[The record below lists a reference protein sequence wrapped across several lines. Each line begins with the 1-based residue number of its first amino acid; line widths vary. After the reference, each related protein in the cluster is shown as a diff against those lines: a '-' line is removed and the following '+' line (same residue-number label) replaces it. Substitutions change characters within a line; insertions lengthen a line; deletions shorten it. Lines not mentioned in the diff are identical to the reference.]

1 MPLYHSTICAAALLV
16 PLFCAEQIL
25 AQDVPPPN
33 DQHFNAVQIGVAG
46 ESKHHRCFEQ
56 PHGALDAIHRL
67 PSNARYW
74 LQEDAVYIITAE
86 ERCAFLHLET
96 QEEREQFMEQ
106 FWFRRASDPDSPD
119 NEFKIEYYRRIAF
132 ANEKFGGQLAGWK
145 TDRGRIYVLFGP
157 PDSVKLHESGERT
170 GIPPGRGPETYL
182 SPTQEWYY
190 PFIEGIGEKVVFDFE
205 YSPIYGD
212 YLLVR
217 PDPDRLLRAEVTHLP
232 HTNQTPS
239 GEMTEFHVGPMPVP
253 KIRSK
258 DMEAIL
264 VSRIVRDQVKFS
276 HRVEFSPVTHATTL
290 VRIDIQIPCETCA
303 HDGQVV
309 ASLAYPLFIR
319 VSKPSGWVVDTS
331 ELTADIALRASS
343 DSRLTLDA
351 HLDVPLAPGMY
362 QLAVVAK
369 NAATGEV
376 GVVRA
381 QLDVPTTLEAK
392 Y

>member
-1 MPLYHSTICAAALLV
+1 MI
-16 PLFCAEQIL
+16 
-25 AQDVPPPN
+25 
-33 DQHFNAVQIGVAG
+33 
-46 ESKHHRCFEQ
+46 
-56 PHGALDAIHRL
+56 
-67 PSNARYW
+67 
-74 LQEDAVYIITAE
+74 
-86 ERCAFLHLET
+86 
-96 QEEREQFMEQ
+96 
-106 FWFRRASDPDSPD
+106 
-119 NEFKIEYYRRIAF
+119 
-132 ANEKFGGQLAGWK
+132 
-145 TDRGRIYVLFGP
+145 
-157 PDSVKLHESGERT
+157 
-170 GIPPGRGPETYL
+170 
-182 SPTQEWYY
+182 
-190 PFIEGIGEKVVFDFE
+190 
-205 YSPIYGD
+205 
-212 YLLVR
+212 
-217 PDPDRLLRAEVTHLP
+217 
-232 HTNQTPS
+232 
-239 GEMTEFHVGPMPVP
+239 EFHLGPMPVP

-276 HRVEFSPVTHATTL
+276 HRVEFSSATHATTL

-376 GVVRA
+376 GVVRV
-381 QLDVPTTLEAK
+381 QPDVPTFEALGTK
-392 Y
+392 H